1 MGPPRHSGGLFAVKG
16 ESEMPERKNLVFIIT
31 SLAYGG
37 AETQLVQLARRLT
50 SRGWNV
56 RVVSMIPRQAFVEEF
71 EQAGIPVFSLDMRRG
86 VPDPRAIFRLAA
98 ILRRERPQVVHSHM
112 VHANLLARLV
122 RPIARVP
129 VLVCTAHNINEG
141 GRLREVAYRLSD
153 PLCDLT
159 PQVSR
164 AGLERSVRVGAVP
177 GHRIRFF
184 PNGVD
189 AEDFRPDPE
198 ARRRIQG
205 QLDVGD
211 AFAWLAVG
219 RFEKNKDYPN
229 MLRAFARLR
238 RERDGLLLIAGG
250 GSLRGEAERLAA
262 ELGVAASVKFL
273 GIRKDVPGLMN
284 AADAYLMSSAWEGMP
299 IVLLEASA
307 TGLPVVATDVGGN
320 REVVL
325 DGRSGLLVPSGD
337 PEALARAMLRLLEM
351 PPDERG
357 RMGGA
362 GRAHVMGEYDM
373 EKVVDRWE
381 NLYGELLDRKTR

>member
-1 MGPPRHSGGLFAVKG
+1 MGLPRHSGGLFAVKG
-16 ESEMPERKNLVFIIT
+16 EGVMPEQKNLVFIIT

-37 AETQLVQLARRLT
+37 AETQLVQLARRLR
-50 SRGWNV
+50 SRRWNV
-56 RVVSMIPRQAFVEEF
+56 RIVSMIPPQAFVEEF
-71 EQAGIPVFSLDMRRG
+71 EQAGIPVYSLDMRRG
-86 VPDPRAIFRLAA
+86 VPDPRALFRLAA

-112 VHANLLARLV
+112 VHANLLARMV

-141 GRLREVAYRLSD
+141 GRLREIAYRLSD

-159 PQVSR
+159 TQVSR

-189 AEDFRPDPE
+189 AENFRPDPE
-198 ARRRIQG
+198 ARRRIRDE
-205 QLDVGD
+205 LEVGD

-238 RERDGLLLIAGG
+238 REREGLLLIAGG

-320 REVVL
+320 GEVVL
-325 DGRSGLLVPSGD
+325 GGRSGFLVPPGD

-362 GRAHVMGEYDM
+362 GRARVMGEYDM
-373 EKVVDRWE
+373 EKVVDKWE
-381 NLYGELLDRKTR
+381 NLYGELLDRKAR

>member
-1 MGPPRHSGGLFAVKG
+1 MGLPRHWGGLFAVEG
-16 ESEMPERKNLVFIIT
+16 EGVMPEQKNLVFIIT

-37 AETQLVQLARRLT
+37 AETQLVQLARRLR
-50 SRGWNV
+50 SRRWNV
-56 RVVSMIPRQAFVEEF
+56 RIVSMIPPQAFVEEF
-71 EQAGIPVFSLDMRRG
+71 EQTGIPVYSLDMRRG
-86 VPDPRAIFRLAA
+86 VPDPRALFRLAA

-112 VHANLLARLV
+112 VHANLLARMV

-141 GRLREVAYRLSD
+141 GRLREIAYRLSD

-159 PQVSR
+159 TQVSR

-189 AEDFRPDPE
+189 AENFRPDPE
-198 ARRRIQG
+198 ARRRIRWE
-205 QLDVGD
+205 LDVGD

-238 RERDGLLLIAGG
+238 REHEGLLLIAGG

-320 REVVL
+320 GEVVL
-325 DGRSGLLVPSGD
+325 NGRSGLLVPPGD
-337 PEALARAMLRLLEM
+337 PEALARAMLRLREM
-351 PPDERG
+351 QI
-357 RMGGA
+357 
-362 GRAHVMGEYDM
+362 GRAHV
-373 EKVVDRWE
+373 
-381 NLYGELLDRKTR
+381 

>member
-1 MGPPRHSGGLFAVKG
+1 
-16 ESEMPERKNLVFIIT
+16 MPEGKSLVFIIT

-37 AETQLVQLARRLT
+37 AETQLVQLAGRLKSRR
-50 SRGWNV
+50 WNV
-56 RVVSMIPRQAFVEEF
+56 RVVSMIPPQAFVEEF
-71 EQAGIPVFSLDMRRG
+71 GKVGIPVHSLDMRRG
-86 VPDPRAIFRLAA
+86 VPDPRALFRLAA

-112 VHANLLARLV
+112 VHANLLARLA

-129 VLVCTAHNINEG
+129 VLVCTAHNIYEG
-141 GRLREVAYRLSD
+141 GRLRELAYRFSD

-159 PQVSR
+159 TQVSR

-189 AEDFRPDPE
+189 AAHFRPDPA
-198 ARRRIQG
+198 ARQRIRDE
-205 QLDVGD
+205 LDIGD

-219 RFEKNKDYPN
+219 RYEKNKDYPN
-229 MLRAFARLR
+229 MLRAFARQR
-238 RERDGLLLIAGG
+238 REREGLLLIAGN
-250 GSLRGEAERLAA
+250 GSLRGDAEQLAG
-262 ELGVAASVKFL
+262 ELGVADWVKFL

-325 DGRSGLLVPSGD
+325 EGRSGFLVPSGD
-337 PEALARAMLRLLEM
+337 PEALSAAMLRLLEM
-351 PPDERG
+351 PPGERS
-357 RMGGA
+357 RMGDA
-362 GRAHVMGEYDM
+362 GRAHVMREYDM

-381 NLYGELLDRKTR
+381 SLYGELLGRKAR